1 MRTNNFSI
9 GPVFKGILNFFSTH
23 FILKLKSDSKLFLT
37 KRSEYIWAAICL
49 SVAISYNSCGLH
61 LSKIRKE
68 NEVASNLAKDSHS
81 LAQDTITKAQ
91 ERTIYLTFDDGP
103 NKGTSKVMDVLE
115 QAEAPATFFL
125 VGSHIHGSD
134 KQWSEYEAI
143 LSNPSFEAAN
153 HTYFHAKNQYA
164 RFYKNTHI
172 ALKDFRL
179 MRDSLRLNCPVGRTP
194 GCNTWRTTHITDDVD
209 RRSRQAANLLQ
220 SDGFTLV
227 GWDVEWKANGKREL
241 KKTPTELL
249 AEIDQAFA
257 ERQTYTDDHL
267 VLLLHDQH
275 FVDSSNVRALEE
287 LVELLKKEYKLEKVS
302 GYPCL

>member
-1 MRTNNFSI
+1 MKRNNFSTN
-9 GPVFKGILNFFSTH
+9 PVFKGISIPLKRFTNNLKTRNPISKRKH
-23 FILKLKSDSKLFLT
+23 FILT
-37 KRSEYIWAAICL
+37 AIMFSIVL
-49 SVAISYNSCGLH
+49 SYNSCGIHYSIL
-61 LSKIRKE
+61 LGNKKAE
-68 NEVASNLAKDSHS
+68 TLLVADS
-81 LAQDTITKAQ
+81 IKAGIIATVPNNQ
-91 ERTIYLTFDDGP
+91 KTIYLTFDDGP

-143 LSNPSFEAAN
+143 LSNPNFEAAN
-153 HTYFHAKNQYA
+153 HTYHHAKNQYA

-172 ALKDFRL
+172 ALEDFRL

-194 GCNTWRTTHITDDVD
+194 GCNTWRTAHIIDDVD

-275 FVDSSNVRALEE
+275 FVDSSNVQALEE
-287 LVELLKKEYKLEKVS
+287 LIELLKKDYKLEKVS

>member
-1 MRTNNFSI
+1 MERTNFSTN
-9 GPVFKGILNFFSTH
+9 PALKGISTPLKRFANSLKNRKSISKRKH
-23 FILKLKSDSKLFLT
+23 FILT
-37 KRSEYIWAAICL
+37 ATML
-49 SVAISYNSCGLH
+49 SVVLSYNSCGIHYPIL
-61 LSKIRKE
+61 LDNKNAETLMAADNLKTGTNRI
-68 NEVASNLAKDSHS
+68 VANNQK
-81 LAQDTITKAQ
+81 
-91 ERTIYLTFDDGP
+91 TIYLTFDDGP
-103 NKGTSKVMDVLE
+103 NRGTSKVMGVLE
-115 QAEAPATFFL
+115 KAEAPATFFL

-143 LSNPSFEAAN
+143 LSNPSLEAAN
-153 HTYFHAKNQYA
+153 HTYFHAKNQYD
-164 RFYKNTHI
+164 RFYKNTDI

-194 GCNTWRTTHITDDVD
+194 GCNTWRTTHIVDDVD
-209 RRSRQAANLLQ
+209 RRSRQAADLLQ
-220 SDGFTLV
+220 SNGFTLV
-227 GWDVEWKANGKREL
+227 GWDVEWKATGKREL

-257 ERQTYTDDHL
+257 ERQTHTDDHL

-287 LVELLKKEYKLEKVS
+287 LIELLKNDYNLEKVS

>member
-1 MRTNNFSI
+1 M
-9 GPVFKGILNFFSTH
+9 
-23 FILKLKSDSKLFLT
+23 
-37 KRSEYIWAAICL
+37 L
-49 SVAISYNSCGLH
+49 SVVLSYNSCGIHYPIL
-61 LSKIRKE
+61 LGNKKTDTPII
-68 NEVASNLAKDSHS
+68 ADS
-81 LAQDTITKAQ
+81 LKAGTIAAATNNKK
-91 ERTIYLTFDDGP
+91 TIYLTFDDGP
-103 NKGTSKVMDVLE
+103 NRGTSKVMDVLE

-153 HTYFHAKNQYA
+153 HTYHHAKNQYA

-179 MRDSLRLNCPVGRTP
+179 MRDSLRLNCAIGRTP
-194 GCNTWRTTHITDDVD
+194 GCNTWRTAHITDDVD
-209 RRSRQAANLLQ
+209 CRSRQAANLLQ

-249 AEIDQAFA
+249 AEIDQAFT
-257 ERQTYTDDHL
+257 ERLTHTDDHL

-275 FVDSSNVRALEE
+275 YVDSSNVRALEE
-287 LVELLKKEYKLEKVS
+287 LIELLKNDYKLEKLS